1 MEDKYLDTIR
11 KNFEDLS
18 KIMLTPEAHK
28 AFENIRH
35 MTENMGKALV
45 AFVESDAVKNAAKI
59 AEQIR
64 NIKISIPEDTL
75 KNFTR
80 ARFLK
85 VLDEYEWPL
94 YLVFTDELMDDVY
107 ELRDIGK
114 NPEELI
120 YTFCNR
126 EFWKRRMELWNQS
139 SIIEKER
146 IPILKEAVV
155 LYWAEHY
162 YGAVSI
168 LVCQLMGII
177 SDTYEMQRSYGKDF
191 TLDDITATFQHYNP
205 GKELPKNL
213 KKSSEKNQL
222 LWFVSDAQEGF
233 VYWIYAI
240 NYIYSIVLTSENKMS
255 NSNHPCRNKICH
267 GDQVNYGTK
276 EHALKAMLTIDMM
289 IQLAESLKRVND
301 AQNDI

>member
-1 MEDKYLDTIR
+1 MEDNYWDTIK
-11 KNFEDLS
+11 KNLENLS
-18 KIMLTPEAHK
+18 KITLTPEAHA
-28 AFENIRH
+28 AFENVRH
-35 MTENMGKALV
+35 MTENMSKALV
-45 AFVESDAVKNAAKI
+45 AFAESDAVKNAARI
-59 AEQIR
+59 AEQIQK
-64 NIKISIPEDTL
+64 IKISIPEHTL
-75 KNFTR
+75 KNLRR

-94 YLVFTDELMDDVY
+94 HLVFTDELMYDVY

-114 NPEELI
+114 NPEELF
-120 YTFCNR
+120 YTFCNQ

-139 SIIEKER
+139 SVLEKER
-146 IPILKEAVV
+146 IPILKEAVG
-155 LYWAEHY
+155 LYDAEHY
-162 YGAVSI
+162 YGAVST

-177 SDTYEMQRSYGKDF
+177 SDTYEMQRSYGNDF
-191 TLDDITATFQHYNP
+191 TLVDITTTFEHYNP
-205 GKELPKNL
+205 GKELPKNF

-222 LWFVSDAQEGF
+222 LWFVSDAQESF

-289 IQLAESLKRVND
+289 IQLAESLKCVND